1 MSYKENSK
9 MIGKKATVSVGGL
22 DVAVKIL
29 DYKFSYGRDR
39 WLVTPIAGAREI
51 WIETVT
57 LADTK

>member
-51 WIETVT
+51 WIESVV